1 MENKISITVPSADL
15 KAIKDAVAV
24 LQAKLGPLLIALNA
38 QQRKDRNK
46 MGEASKPFVEK
57 VLEFAVSNPEFLP
70 AFASEP
76 EMQKDWKAHSELGPI
91 FNILSQ
97 LTSNLDDTLLELGS
111 DLMKPANAYYKSVQM
126 GVKMDVPNAKPI
138 NDNLKI
144 RYEQKPKKKEN
155 GSVS

>member
-1 MENKISITVPSADL
+1 M
-15 KAIKDAVAV
+15 
-24 LQAKLGPLLIALNA
+24 LIALTT

-57 VLEFAVSNPEFLP
+57 VLEFAESNPEFLP

-76 EMQKDWKAHSELGPI
+76 EMQKDWKAHSELGPV
-91 FNILSQ
+91 FNIMSQ
-97 LTSNLDDTLLELGS
+97 FTCNLYDTLLELGS
-111 DLMKPANAYYKSVQM
+111 DLLKPANAYYKFVQM

-144 RYEQKPKKKEN
+144 RHEQKPKKKEV
-155 GSVS
+155 GVPE